1 MPSDRRFLCRYI
13 VQEKNPASPS
23 PGGRVANL
31 TPLSLT
37 KKRHVDSR
45 IFGPQA
51 QALPSDSA
59 PPLPSSIRVRDN
71 FKWVLRKDCRCKKDL
86 PLTPSRVFTRW
97 LPAAR
102 PGGNGDLE

>member
-13 VQEKNPASPS
+13 VQEKNIASPS
-23 PGGRVANL
+23 PGGRVASL

-45 IFGPQA
+45 IFGPQS

-71 FKWVLRKDCRCKKDL
+71 FECVVQKGC
-86 PLTPSRVFTRW
+86 
-97 LPAAR
+97 
-102 PGGNGDLE
+102 